1 MGGQSKYLSSAIG
14 VALTNIPL
22 ELTYLPQWVVWRWE
36 HKGPG
41 PDKKPGKLIVNP
53 HNPRE
58 RASVS
63 RPETWANFE
72 KACSVLA
79 SGEFDGLMF
88 VLTEDDPFTVVDID
102 GHELEA
108 IAKYA
113 ERFNSY
119 TELSPSGKGAH
130 AWIKGKVPPWS
141 LKRNDR
147 LGLEVYSQGRFMSV
161 TGHPL
166 AAFNVPFREA
176 QAELEAFCQEFLSQ
190 PKPSAPSRERF
201 EPPTMGEP
209 LSGEDDALVQRAK
222 GAKNGADFWDLWT
235 GRWKELA
242 RYQRKNGKRGMVP
255 DESRADAALLAML
268 RFWTGGDKAR
278 SFRLF
283 ASSPYG
289 STRDKWAERED
300 YRERTW
306 RQFDSWTVYRPGST
320 QTPEH
325 EAALRTLESL
335 RGEHRLW
342 KGLSGSTDRD
352 VYTAL
357 LSFATRYPNMGA
369 SGPVVSV
376 SQRDLAL
383 EAGVGLDTCNASLK
397 RLAANRLI
405 AIGERLPGTRRLT
418 YHLLPPPD
426 GGSSSQQM
434 NYTPWGCVL
443 PSVGN
448 STLTKLRW
456 GGKNGAKRLGKSLSP
471 VIEALEALGGQ
482 GTVPEVAK
490 QAGKSRK
497 TVQRALKKATTYG
510 VLNQEG
516 CVYSLPEDWVTRL
529 ADALEADGSFERMR
543 RDSKLYE
550 VQRWQYAN
558 RTHGTYFT
566 LDLDD
571 PESLPEPPSDLFPP
585 ISDEEAEHYAASV
598 SMALY
603 CIEDYGEL
611 DPDAELTSP

>member
-1 MGGQSKYLSSAIG
+1 MGGQSKHLSSAIG

-36 HKGPG
+36 HKGP
-41 PDKKPGKLIVNP
+41 DKKPGKLIVNP
-53 HNPRE
+53 HSPRE

-79 SGEFDGLMF
+79 RGEFDGLMF

-130 AWIKGKVPPWS
+130 VWIKGKVPPWS

-166 AAFNVPFREA
+166 TAFNVPFREA
-176 QAELEAFCQEFLSQ
+176 QTELEAFCREFLSQ

-209 LSGEDDALVQRAK
+209 LSDEDDALVQRAK

-357 LSFATRYPNMGA
+357 LSFAARYPNMGA

-426 GGSSSQQM
+426 GGSSSEQRIIH
-434 NYTPWGCVL
+434 TPKVCSS
-443 PSVGN
+443 SVGN

-456 GGKNGAKRLGKSLSP
+456 GGKNGVKRLGKSLSP

-482 GTVPEVAK
+482 GTVTEVAK
-490 QAGKSRK
+490 QAGKLRK
-497 TVQRALKKATTYG
+497 TVQRVLEKATTYG
-510 VLNQEG
+510 VLNQDG
-516 CVYSLPEDWVTRL
+516 RVYSLPEDWVTRL
-529 ADALEADGSFERMR
+529 ADALEADGSLERLR
-543 RDSKLYE
+543 RDSELYE

-558 RTHGTYFT
+558 RTPSTYFT

-585 ISDEEAEHYAASV
+585 ISDEEEATRLAPMTV
-598 SMALY
+598 TQ
-603 CIEDYGEL
+603 
-611 DPDAELTSP
+611 P